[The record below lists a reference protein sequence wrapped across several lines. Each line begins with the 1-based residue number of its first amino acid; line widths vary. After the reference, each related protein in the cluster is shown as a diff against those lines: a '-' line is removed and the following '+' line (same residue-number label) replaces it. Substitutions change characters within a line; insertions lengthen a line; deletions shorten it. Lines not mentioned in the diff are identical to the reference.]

1 MFTTTAM
8 LHKLFSLYK
17 ASFVCL
23 LVVVTAIFLWG
34 CASSDAT
41 VSSSPTPEVTN
52 MTAYANLPR
61 LKGKA
66 TVEMTLDSGKVI
78 IEVDGDS
85 APITAGNFI
94 DLVRRGFYDGLTFHR
109 VVKQPNPFVVQGGD
123 PLGNGTGGFSDP
135 QTATKRTIPLEILP
149 AGANTPVYGK
159 TLEPTQVPKL
169 RHDRGAVAMARSQLP
184 DSASSQFYIALDN
197 IYFLDGSYAVFGY
210 VKSGMELVDKIKQG
224 DRIVSMK
231 VIKGLDGL
239 ELPKA

>member
-1 MFTTTAM
+1 M
-8 LHKLFSLYK
+8 
-17 ASFVCL
+17 
-23 LVVVTAIFLWG
+23 
-34 CASSDAT
+34 
-41 VSSSPTPEVTN
+41 P
-52 MTAYANLPR
+52 AYANLPR

-66 TVEMTLDSGKVI
+66 VVEMTLDSGKVI
-78 IEVDGDS
+78 IAVDGDS

-135 QTATKRTIPLEILP
+135 KTATKRTIPLEILP
-149 AGANTPVYGK
+149 AGADTPVYGK

-169 RHDRGAVAMARSQLP
+169 RHDRGAVAMARSQMP

-210 VKSGMELVDKIKQG
+210 VQSGMGLVDKIKQG

-231 VIKGLDGL
+231 VLQGLDGL
-239 ELPKA
+239 EQPKA

>member
-1 MFTTTAM
+1 M

-17 ASFVCL
+17 ASFVSL

-41 VSSSPTPEVTN
+41 VGSSATPEVTN
-52 MTAYANLPR
+52 VSYANLPR

-135 QTATKRTIPLEILP
+135 QTNTKRTIPLEILP

-210 VKSGMELVDKIKQG
+210 VQSGMELVDKIKQG

>member
-1 MFTTTAM
+1 M

-17 ASFVCL
+17 ASFVSL

-41 VSSSPTPEVTN
+41 VGSSATPEVTN
-52 MTAYANLPR
+52 VSYANLPR

-135 QTATKRTIPLEILP
+135 QTNTKRTIPLEILP

-210 VKSGMELVDKIKQG
+210 VQSGMELVDKIKQG
-224 DRIVSMK
+224 DRVVSMK